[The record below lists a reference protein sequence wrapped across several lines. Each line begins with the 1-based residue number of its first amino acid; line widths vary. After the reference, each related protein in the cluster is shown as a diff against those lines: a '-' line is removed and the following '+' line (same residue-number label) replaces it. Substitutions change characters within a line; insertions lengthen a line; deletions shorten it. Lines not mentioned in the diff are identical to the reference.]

1 MAARE
6 LVVPASPDEVLLR
19 AALVL
24 KRLGARITR
33 YDGEAGTLEARAG
46 RRLLPEV
53 VRLRAAAEGAERT
66 RVAIASDTADWRALV
81 AQLAAALRATPW
93 R

>member
-6 LVVPASPDEVLLR
+6 LVLPASPDEVLLR

-53 VRLRAAAEGAERT
+53 VRLHAAADGAERT
-66 RVAIASDTADWRALV
+66 RVEIASDTADWRALV
-81 AQLAAALRATPW
+81 AKLAAALRATPW